1 MKSNVVRN
9 EGLILILVGGSILFS
24 TEYFLPKEIALK
36 VATFIGGLIGFILYS
51 RIRNWD
57 INNQSLKNMLM
68 FGITIL
74 MSSWASFCLLATY
87 NFFPKMPRWAEN
99 MRNAFIILNF
109 FFPLLLVF
117 SGWLSNR
124 LSRLR

>member
-1 MKSNVVRN
+1 
-9 EGLILILVGGSILFS
+9 
-24 TEYFLPKEIALK
+24 
-36 VATFIGGLIGFILYS
+36 
-51 RIRNWD
+51 
-57 INNQSLKNMLM
+57 M

-74 MSSWASFCLLATY
+74 MSSWSSACLLATY
-87 NFFPKMPRWAEN
+87 NIFPKMPRWTEN